1 MRTLYQDADVWISDC
16 LSRRPHPTH
25 TQLDAVLAWAQDLN
39 VGQVFL
45 SHLNNSMDYAT
56 LVAELPGW
64 AAPAH
69 DGLEIELG

>member
-1 MRTLYQDADVWISDC
+1 MY
-16 LSRRPHPTH
+16 
-25 TQLDAVLAWAQDLN
+25 AWARELE
-39 VGQVFL
+39 VGQVLL

-69 DGLEIELG
+69 DGLEIELR